1 MMCEQVLAFY
11 IDKSY
16 STLVEEGKIQVIV
29 TNNVSNKSY
38 TVVLPAESYRA
49 LIDHLE
55 ALEINPLAFMLD
67 AVKLLTKDK
76 DSE

>member
-1 MMCEQVLAFY
+1 MCEQVLTFY

-38 TVVLPAESYRA
+38 AVVLPAESYRM

-55 ALEINPLAFMLD
+55 ILEINPLAFMLD
-67 AVKLLTKDK
+67 VVKLSTKDK
-76 DSE
+76 DSK